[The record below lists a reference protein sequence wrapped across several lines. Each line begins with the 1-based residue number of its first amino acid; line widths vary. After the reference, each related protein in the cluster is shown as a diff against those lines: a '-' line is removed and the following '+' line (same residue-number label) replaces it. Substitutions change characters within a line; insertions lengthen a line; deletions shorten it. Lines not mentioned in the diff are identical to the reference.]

1 MLIKESIR
9 KVMLRLY
16 TTKWKLFKWS
26 GTYTTNLLKGT
37 IDCRAVQS
45 IESSIDLLKEI
56 KFFYTETALII
67 EWLS

>member
-16 TTKWKLFKWS
+16 NTKWKLFKWS

-37 IDCRAVQS
+37 VDYRAV
-45 IESSIDLLKEI
+45 
-56 KFFYTETALII
+56 
-67 EWLS
+67 

>member
-37 IDCRAVQS
+37 MDYGAV
-45 IESSIDLLKEI
+45 
-56 KFFYTETALII
+56 
-67 EWLS
+67 